1 MNNAQW
7 IWLVVAIAI
16 AVVLAIV
23 AYGLFSARSKRR
35 SALLRERFGEEYD
48 RARQQFGS
56 RTDRVLAERLERVEK
71 FHVRDLSD
79 ADRNRFAASWKD
91 VQAQFVDDPRR
102 AVARANDLIVEV
114 MRARGYSADD
124 AFERRAA
131 DLSVDHAD
139 VVEHYRAAHALMKA
153 AAPLDTEQLRQAV
166 VHYRVIFADL
176 LAPSTAA
183 AAPVPAMRVTP
194 KPA

>member
-7 IWLVVAIAI
+7 IWLVIAIAV

-23 AYGLFSARSKRR
+23 AIGYSARSKRQT
-35 SALLRERFGEEYD
+35 AFLRERFGEEYD

-56 RTDRVLAERLERVEK
+56 RTDRVLTERLHRVEK
-71 FHVRDLSD
+71 FHIRDLSD
-79 ADRNRFAASWKD
+79 GDRARFSAAWKD
-91 VQAQFVDDPRR
+91 VQAQFVDNPQR
-102 AVARANDLIVEV
+102 AVSRANDLVKEV

-124 AFERRAA
+124 AFDRRAA

-139 VVEHYRAAHALMKA
+139 VIEHYRAAHALMTT
-153 AAPLDTEQLRQAV
+153 DRSVNTEELRQAV

-176 LAPSTAA
+176 LAPSEPLK
-183 AAPVPAMRVTP
+183 PVPMRTEP